1 MTFYSQNRSQR
12 LLVKGWVQICF
23 LLYSLHGNI
32 TQQQNEAKGM
42 EKKPFFTRMFLTLFF
57 HHQPLLNVSEM
68 MGGCKYASNDKHKI
82 STKNAPKKKLLE
94 LKVGVLPCH
103 IERIQQKPKS
113 ATKVPSRINCIDR
126 KCWAVCFTCN
136 VKLTKTWKWEG
147 WIQLMRKWFFT
158 KDCVVAKSQN

>member
-1 MTFYSQNRSQR
+1 MKQR
-12 LLVKGWVQICF
+12 EWRKSLFSLVCF
-23 LLYSLHGNI
+23 SHF
-32 TQQQNEAKGM
+32 
-42 EKKPFFTRMFLTLFF
+42 FFTINLYWMYLKWWGVANMLRMTSIKFL
-57 HHQPLLNVSEM
+57 
-68 MGGCKYASNDKHKI
+68 
-82 STKNAPKKKLLE
+82 PKMHPTKKLLE